1 MLGYKQNDKIYCIL
15 PLYHSNGGIVG
26 IGQTLLHGIPC
37 YVRTKFSASRFWTD
51 CLRYDCTV
59 SQIVFVYLRFN
70 INYYLQ
76 GYCVNIF
83 NYSS

>member
-1 MLGYKQNDKIYCIL
+1 MFLMTYKCSNRFYCLATLSHLMLGYKQNDKIYCIL

-59 SQIVFVYLRFN
+59 S
-70 INYYLQ
+70 
-76 GYCVNIF
+76 
-83 NYSS
+83 